1 MKVAAH
7 EVLRFELVAGNAQ
20 RRERDA
26 EQTGDFAH
34 ACGFGQADF
43 LDDVY
48 LGDGN
53 GAAEAGR
60 HRAFFYFADAP
71 VGVHQK
77 VIDPLRICHFSSPPF
92 DFSAD

>member
-1 MKVAAH
+1 M
-7 EVLRFELVAGNAQ
+7 
-20 RRERDA
+20 
-26 EQTGDFAH
+26 GDFTH

-60 HRAFFYFADAP
+60 
-71 VGVHQK
+71 
-77 VIDPLRICHFSSPPF
+77 SSILLMRP
-92 DFSAD
+92 